1 VIRRAQG
8 KEVGEGVNRD
18 FGNPEPVEN
27 HDGVGAQTGGS
38 LPRKEE
44 VVCGHLDR
52 TDNLN
57 TMQIIVEGWV
67 YGDADVDKM

>member
-1 VIRRAQG
+1 VIRRAQR
-8 KEVGEGVNRD
+8 KEVGEGVNTD
-18 FGNPEPVEN
+18 CGNPDPVEN
-27 HDGVGAQTGGS
+27 HDGVGAQTGGN

-44 VVCGHLDR
+44 VVCGHLYR

-57 TMQIIVEGWV
+57 TLQIIVEGWV